1 MIAFERLGFA
11 FCCVFFFCRIPDILM
26 SSNSDFRIY
35 IVASNMNSKHKK
47 KHNTATRL
55 YLLRDEV
62 IKQNYP
68 KANQIK
74 SKPIKI
80 IYNTSHIMLS
90 VSAKPFHPVHG
101 KEIDTIIYNDGIPS
115 MSLRGVSD
123 TEFLHSMLTDEV
135 MDDAYPPSAAEAAEL
150 DAVETFVALLA
161 QFSILE
167 EREEQTRLFGAAP
180 TTTTAGGA
188 AASFLGK
195 RWCARREL
203 VDKPHPAKHSIQPVL
218 HNHTQQPELLQEAG
232 PSGAASKETL
242 LVLPP
247 TDLHSLTV
255 KDHKI
260 QQRELARMARHNAAS
275 SNNKTN
281 WNRHQQ
287 KGNKIPIQQPRKF
300 T

>member
-1 MIAFERLGFA
+1 
-11 FCCVFFFCRIPDILM
+11 
-26 SSNSDFRIY
+26 
-35 IVASNMNSKHKK
+35 
-47 KHNTATRL
+47 
-55 YLLRDEV
+55 
-62 IKQNYP
+62 
-68 KANQIK
+68 
-74 SKPIKI
+74 
-80 IYNTSHIMLS
+80 
-90 VSAKPFHPVHG
+90 
-101 KEIDTIIYNDGIPS
+101 
-115 MSLRGVSD
+115 
-123 TEFLHSMLTDEV
+123 MLTDEV
-135 MDDAYPPSAAEAAEL
+135 MDEAYPPSAAEAAEL

-180 TTTTAGGA
+180 ATGGA

-218 HNHTQQPELLQEAG
+218 HNHTQQPELQEAG
-232 PSGAASKETL
+232 TSSSSSSKETL

-300 T
+300 TWRNWMDDEERIRWEQKQDKKDREIQEKWIQEENRRNK